1 MSKKRKQATVEL
13 AKKAID
19 ELTNAVKS
27 KGLPKQIGS
36 VGFITQTSEFVY
48 KEVHIANEIE
58 RMKGWIYVDRD
69 KNERDEDG
77 GPSYTD
83 IDSLISVIKGI
94 VYNLVSGTHLEI
106 PAGDDSKALS
116 LNNNEASGSRY
127 YEFEIEED
135 EFNEIMKEK
144 LGDQYD
150 EDDRDISSFLWDHCV
165 APAVSVDFDLGYGWA
180 YAKFDDGTIMGFTQN
195 GDHLVLMDES

>member
-19 ELTNAVKS
+19 ELTNAVKQ

-36 VGFITQTSEFVY
+36 VGFITQTSQFVY

-83 IDSLISVIKGI
+83 IDSLISVI
-94 VYNLVSGTHLEI
+94 
-106 PAGDDSKALS
+106 
-116 LNNNEASGSRY
+116 
-127 YEFEIEED
+127 
-135 EFNEIMKEK
+135 
-144 LGDQYD
+144 
-150 EDDRDISSFLWDHCV
+150 
-165 APAVSVDFDLGYGWA
+165 
-180 YAKFDDGTIMGFTQN
+180 
-195 GDHLVLMDES
+195 

>member
-1 MSKKRKQATVEL
+1 VWKGLTRRWTRLEL

-19 ELTNAVKS
+19 ELTNAVNEN
-27 KGLPKQIGS
+27 GLPKQIGT

-58 RMKGWIYVDRD
+58 SLKGWIYVNRD

-94 VYNLVSGTHLEI
+94 VYNLVSGTDLEI
-106 PAGDDSKALS
+106 PTGDDSKA
-116 LNNNEASGSRY
+116 
-127 YEFEIEED
+127 
-135 EFNEIMKEK
+135 
-144 LGDQYD
+144 
-150 EDDRDISSFLWDHCV
+150 IS
-165 APAVSVDFDLGYGWA
+165 
-180 YAKFDDGTIMGFTQN
+180 KQ
-195 GDHLVLMDES
+195 